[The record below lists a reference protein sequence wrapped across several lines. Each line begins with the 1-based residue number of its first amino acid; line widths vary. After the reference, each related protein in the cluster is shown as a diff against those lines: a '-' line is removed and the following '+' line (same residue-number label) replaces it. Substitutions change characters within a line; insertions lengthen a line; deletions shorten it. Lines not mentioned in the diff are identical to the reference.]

1 MSEEPII
8 KNISQHIQLDDR
20 EVDYFLSL
28 LQPRTIKRKEYL
40 LRPNE
45 VCKYESFIAKG
56 CLRTYTI
63 DNAGLEHI
71 VMFAIEEWWTGD
83 LYSFLTQTPG
93 NFIIDALE
101 DTEVLQISKDDLEKL
116 YECVPKF
123 ERFFRLILQNAFV
136 AQQQRINQNLSFT
149 AEERYLHFIKKYP
162 QLEQRLPQKQVAAYL
177 GITPEFLS
185 MIRRKL
191 AHK

>member
-8 KNISQHIQLDDR
+8 KNISQHIQLDEG

-28 LQPRTIKRKEYL
+28 LQPKTIKRKEYL

-45 VCKYESFIAKG
+45 VCKYESFIIKG

-63 DNAGLEHI
+63 DNDGLEHI
-71 VMFAIEEWWTGD
+71 VM
-83 LYSFLTQTPG
+83 LYQ
-93 NFIIDALE
+93 
-101 DTEVLQISKDDLEKL
+101 K
-116 YECVPKF
+116 VPKF
-123 ERFFRLILQNAFV
+123 ERFFRIILQNAFV

-162 QLEQRLPQKQVAAYL
+162 RLEQRLPQKQVAAYL

-191 AHK
+191 AGK

>member
-8 KNISQHIQLDDR
+8 KNISQHIQLDER

-28 LQPRTIKRKEYL
+28 LQPRAIKRKEYL

-45 VCKYESFIAKG
+45 VCKYESFITKG

-63 DNAGLEHI
+63 DNTGLEHI
-71 VMFAIEEWWTGD
+71 VMFAVEDWWTGD

-101 DTEVLQISKDDLEKL
+101 DTELLQISKSDLEKL
-116 YECVPKF
+116 YEEVPKF
-123 ERFFRLILQNAFV
+123 ERFFRIILQNAFV
-136 AQQQRINQNLSFT
+136 AQQQRINQNLSYT
-149 AEERYLHFIKKYP
+149 AAERYLHFIKRYP

-191 AHK
+191 SWK

>member
-1 MSEEPII
+1 MSVEPII
-8 KNISQHIQLDDR
+8 KNISQHIQLNDG

-28 LQPRTIKRKEYL
+28 LQPRNIKRKEYL

-45 VCKYESFIAKG
+45 VCKYESFITKG

-63 DNAGLEHI
+63 DNTGLEHI
-71 VMFAIEEWWTGD
+71 VMFAVEDWWTGD

-101 DTEVLQISKDDLEKL
+101 DTELLQISKSDLEKL
-116 YECVPKF
+116 YEEVPKF
-123 ERFFRLILQNAFV
+123 ERFFRIILQNAFV
-136 AQQQRINQNLSFT
+136 AQQQRINQNLSYT
-149 AEERYLHFIKKYP
+149 AAERYLHFIKRYP

-191 AHK
+191 AWK

>member
-1 MSEEPII
+1 MLEELII
-8 KNISQHIQLDDR
+8 KNISQHIQLDDG

-40 LRPNE
+40 LRPND
-45 VCKYESFIAKG
+45 VCKYESFITKG

-63 DNAGLEHI
+63 DNTGLEHI
-71 VMFAIEEWWTGD
+71 VMFAVEEWWTGD
-83 LYSFLTQTPG
+83 LFSFLTQTPG

-101 DTEVLQISKDDLEKL
+101 DTELLQISKDDLEKL

-162 QLEQRLPQKQVAAYL
+162 QLEQRLPQKQVAAFL

-191 AHK
+191 ARK

>member
-1 MSEEPII
+1 
-8 KNISQHIQLDDR
+8 
-20 EVDYFLSL
+20 
-28 LQPRTIKRKEYL
+28 
-40 LRPNE
+40 
-45 VCKYESFIAKG
+45 
-56 CLRTYTI
+56 
-63 DNAGLEHI
+63 
-71 VMFAIEEWWTGD
+71 MFAVEEWWTGD

-101 DTEVLQISKDDLEKL
+101 DTELLQISKDDLEKL

-149 AEERYLHFIKKYP
+149 AEECYLHFIKKYP

-191 AHK
+191 ARK

>member
-45 VCKYESFIAKG
+45 VCKYESFITKG

-63 DNAGLEHI
+63 DNTGLEHI
-71 VMFAIEEWWTGD
+71 VMFAVEEWWTGD
-83 LYSFLTQTPG
+83 FYSFLTQTPG

-101 DTEVLQISKDDLEKL
+101 DTELLQISKDDLEKL

-149 AEERYLHFIKKYP
+149 AEERYLHFIEKYP
-162 QLEQRLPQKQVAAYL
+162 QLEQRLSQKQVAAYL

-191 AHK
+191 ARK